1 MFIRNITYVDLD
13 GNTQTKPFHF
23 HLSEAEVVELE
34 SEHHGGLSGFAERVA
49 HTENYG
55 ALVKEFKHIV
65 LTAYGLREGDS
76 FLKTEDLRVRFQG
89 SGAFSALFMEFL
101 RDQTTLTDFINGV
114 MPKNM
119 TEAQG
124 TELVKPSVIPPPP
137 MPEAT
142 VEAGRQILEGG
153 TT

>member
-34 SEHHGGLSGFAERVA
+34 SEHHGGLTGFAERVS

-76 FLKTEDLRVRFQG
+76 FLKTEDLRIRFQG

-101 RDQTTLTDFINGV
+101 QDQTALTDFINGV
-114 MPKNM
+114 MPK
-119 TEAQG
+119 
-124 TELVKPSVIPPPP
+124 KPTDTTGIETKSSVIPPPP
-137 MPEAT
+137 LPPAT
-142 VEAGRQILEGG
+142 VEAGHQILEGG

>member
-1 MFIRNITYVDLD
+1 MFIRNITFVDLD

-34 SEHHGGLSGFAERVA
+34 SEHHGGLTGFAERVS

-101 RDQTTLTDFINGV
+101 QDQTALTDFINGV
-114 MPKNM
+114 MPKKPV
-119 TEAQG
+119 EATG
-124 TELVKPSVIPPPP
+124 IESKLSVIPPPP
-137 MPEAT
+137 LPPAT
-142 VEAGRQILEGG
+142 IEAGHKILEGG